1 MIAELNMSFKR
12 KGNIMKMYGQ
22 QEHILKIP
30 VANIL
35 QEVESFTL
43 NGTHIREITMI
54 HNTLKTPGN
63 IENTELILTN
73 RTSANTAICNGNVK
87 ERGNA
92 LKQTVDV
99 IMGGGQL
106 NGAKAHLTLL
116 LVVLLA
122 LQHLPPSPKGY
133 QVIQI
138 AVFVA
143 DLQKEAVAAVRSPH
157 PDLRN

>member
-1 MIAELNMSFKR
+1 MIGELNMSFRQKD
-12 KGNIMKMYGQ
+12 NIMKMYGQ
-22 QEHILKIP
+22 QEHILMIP
-30 VANIL
+30 VVNIL
-35 QEVESFTL
+35 PEVGSFTL

-63 IENTELILTN
+63 IENTELILMS

-87 ERGNA
+87 ERGNV
-92 LKQTVDV
+92 LKRIVDV

-106 NGAKAHLTLL
+106 SAVKAHLTLL
-116 LVVLLA
+116 LVVLLV
-122 LQHLPPSPKGY
+122 LLHLPHSLRGY
-133 QVIQI
+133 QVIQT

-143 DLQKEAVAAVRSPH
+143 DLQKEVVAVVQSPH